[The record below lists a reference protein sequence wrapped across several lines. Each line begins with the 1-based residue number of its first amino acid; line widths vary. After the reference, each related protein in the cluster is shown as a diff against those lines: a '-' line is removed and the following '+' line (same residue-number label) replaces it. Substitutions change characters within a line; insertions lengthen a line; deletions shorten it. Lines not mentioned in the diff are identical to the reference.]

1 MELNHDIIYKDWL
14 NLRLHLFWCYDGKI
28 GQDRHAPNQV
38 QSFSEFDNNGA
49 WLIRKGWAK
58 VEYNNETYIAMPGQ
72 WLIPKPCSRIQSF
85 AANTEVLSISFE
97 ASWPDGSKLFDD
109 GLALVIDAKGHPQL
123 ENKALPIAEALKA
136 LAPNSWDA
144 RAYPANFTEFMT
156 LNSLLSQWL
165 IELEKILREK
175 QISHSGQFNIDERVM
190 QAIRKLNEKKLSEKL
205 DIKQL
210 AESVYLSP
218 NHLIRLFY
226 ENINKS
232 PAQYYENIRIEYA
245 KKRLLIPDSRI
256 QDTSLSLG
264 FKHLSHFSK
273 WFKKHCDQSP
283 RDYIKTILNS

>member
-1 MELNHDIIYKDWL
+1 MEPNQSIIYKDWL
-14 NLRLHLFWCYDGKI
+14 NLRFHLYWCYDGKI
-28 GQDRHAPNQV
+28 GQDRHSPNKV
-38 QSFSEFDNNGA
+38 QSYSEFDNNGA
-49 WLIRKGWAK
+49 WLVRKGWAK
-58 VEYNNETYIAMPGQ
+58 VEYQNETFIAMPGQ
-72 WLIPKPCSRIQSF
+72 WLIPKPSSRIQSF

-97 ASWPDGSKLFDD
+97 ASWPDGTKLLNE
-109 GLALVIDAKGHPQL
+109 GLALVIDACDCPQL
-123 ENKALPIAEALKA
+123 ENKALPIAKA
-136 LAPNSWDA
+136 VKTFAPNSWDA

-165 IELEKILREK
+165 IELEKILRAQK
-175 QISHSGQFNIDERVM
+175 ISHSGQFDIDERVLY
-190 QAIRKLNEKKLSEKL
+190 AIRKINEKKLSEKL
-205 DIKQL
+205 DMKKL

-232 PAQYYENIRIEYA
+232 PAQYYDNIRIEYA

-283 RDYIKTILNS
+283 RDYITSINQS

>member
-1 MELNHDIIYKDWL
+1 
-14 NLRLHLFWCYDGKI
+14 
-28 GQDRHAPNQV
+28 
-38 QSFSEFDNNGA
+38 
-49 WLIRKGWAK
+49 
-58 VEYNNETYIAMPGQ
+58 
-72 WLIPKPCSRIQSF
+72 
-85 AANTEVLSISFE
+85 
-97 ASWPDGSKLFDD
+97 
-109 GLALVIDAKGHPQL
+109 
-123 ENKALPIAEALKA
+123 
-136 LAPNSWDA
+136 
-144 RAYPANFTEFMT
+144 
-156 LNSLLSQWL
+156 
-165 IELEKILREK
+165 
-175 QISHSGQFNIDERVM
+175 M

-232 PAQYYENIRIEYA
+232 PAQYYDNIRIEYA

-283 RDYIKTILNS
+283 RDYINNHS